1 MVRYVRDATGRFSQ
15 RPHYE
20 PAELDKA
27 CEKLLTEFFRPLY
40 GEIPVPIETDDL
52 TRLIEHDV
60 SDFDPGADLSS
71 YGADVEGVTEFK
83 PRQKPRVRIA
93 GELAYDERRENR
105 YRTTLTHEYG
115 HVHFHAYL
123 FEIEPRGADL
133 FGSEPTDRTQ
143 VCKRETIL
151 NARQTDWMEWQA
163 GYVCGSLLMPVSNL
177 NRVVGAY
184 QEKHKLFG
192 PVSSRTPHA
201 AAVISLV
208 TRQFKVS
215 EDATRIRLSQIGLLA
230 AGNQSQALF
239 T

>member
-1 MVRYVRDATGRFSQ
+1 M
-15 RPHYE
+15 
-20 PAELDKA
+20 
-27 CEKLLTEFFRPLY
+27 
-40 GEIPVPIETDDL
+40 
-52 TRLIEHDV
+52 
-60 SDFDPGADLSS
+60 
-71 YGADVEGVTEFK
+71 
-83 PRQKPRVRIA
+83 RIA

-163 GYVCGSLLMPVSNL
+163 GYVCGSLLMPRSNL
-177 NRVVGAY
+177 HRIVAGY

-192 PVSSRTPHA
+192 PISGALCMPPPSST
-201 AAVISLV
+201 S
-208 TRQFKVS
+208 
-215 EDATRIRLSQIGLLA
+215 
-230 AGNQSQALF
+230 
-239 T
+239 